1 MDIHFLT
8 LDEIL
13 QIHSDQI
20 SRYGGTPGVRDFGLL
35 QSAAAMPM
43 AQFDGE
49 YLHTDLNAM
58 AAAYLFHFTQNHPFL
73 DGNKRVGVVS
83 AVVFL
88 RFNGIEVIA
97 DETSLEEMVSAVAR
111 GEFDKEGISRFF
123 TDNSGNRETTE

>member
-58 AAAYLFHFTQNHPFL
+58 AAAYLFHITQNHPFL
-73 DGNKRVGVVS
+73 DGNKRVGVAS

-88 RFNGIEVIA
+88 RINDIEVTA
-97 DETSLEEMVSAVAR
+97 DETSLEEMVSAVVRA
-111 GEFDKEGISRFF
+111 EIDKEGISRFF
-123 TDNSGNRETTE
+123 AVNSRKTRNH